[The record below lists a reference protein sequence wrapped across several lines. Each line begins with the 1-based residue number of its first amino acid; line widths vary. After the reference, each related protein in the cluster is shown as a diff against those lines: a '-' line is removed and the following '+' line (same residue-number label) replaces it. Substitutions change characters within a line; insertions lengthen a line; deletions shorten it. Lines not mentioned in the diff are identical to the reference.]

1 MNDVKT
7 TAEMDREKEPQREKW
22 SRQIDFL
29 LACVGEYLVG
39 VVGW

>member
-39 VVGW
+39 VVEW